1 MQIGRHTPQNV
12 LENQSSMNLRK
23 DSLGIRNLDLT
34 KSVEPENQNQNGK
47 TSSRFYP
54 NVNSARKASAALAAE
69 HDESHM
75 SHHDYK
81 EMIRNILEK
90 KNRTDE
96 EAWTLYEQIKD
107 FKFFNQ
113 VLSGHADPD
122 DILKVVKSLR
132 YRKVKAGKPVFM
144 EGEASNGNMYVVFSG
159 ELLVMVKKLDVIAQ
173 TNLTAGRKVA
183 ETKVTFINLSTP
195 VHQEGNGGNP
205 LKTLQTDDSFEDDD
219 QKQQVIIQTTS
230 ELNSGKKKSR
240 FRNVSKAKILDRKP
254 VEKVN
259 TMIVEKESVGSS
271 LTVTKPDAVTSV
283 DILGSS
289 SHNFADPD
297 SPRHAKK
304 EHNQDQQ
311 EDANPFGYVK
321 DKIKKGGYFGE
332 RALESNANRGATIVA
347 NTDCELLVLTTQ
359 TYNSLKN
366 EFNKKIKQMM
376 DFIIEALP
384 GLRDINAKA
393 IIKNYIY
400 LFEERTFYYGNHI
413 VNEGE
418 KGDYFYFVYEG
429 NCEVYRTIKI
439 EEDEELPAIYSKI
452 RSSFFSQSFAVKE
465 KIPLTLLKEGG
476 LIGEELLFSEEALYN
491 YSVQVSSNTLKVIC
505 VNKDVF
511 QFRFPKEVIQ
521 KIKQAYEEKKHY
533 KNTLLFQA
541 LEKRDISIVKSSID
555 APFLTVKRK
564 STLDCTKKV
573 AKINKSP
580 SQFISY
586 KIMMQD
592 NSPAENTK
600 SNLGSPTSLP
610 KLAKSRSTLTLDPA
624 ETQLKQ
630 KIMSYSRASIM
641 PGSKDFG
648 LALSE
653 FEQQQK
659 NHEGLNKVDHIRKS
673 SQGSPYHNINDV
685 YDNISMKLKL
695 DKGSKTTKANI
706 NDASSLK
713 LDFGKAYEFEE
724 RWLAMAKKRIGG
736 KGKLPEHPHKMTPAS
751 IRSANLSPIREN
763 GHYVDSPV
771 SINKLH
777 SVLKSFDIEKL
788 KENKTGA
795 SIKDEQLQQQ
805 PQQSTR
811 DEKKFEPT
819 FIKDFNQGD
828 EIITVARKKKS
839 SNTMVVKGL
848 NIHVYRQPKKNLTS
862 LKVQNPKPLP
872 FPHDLEGL
880 YSIQTPI
887 TLEDQSKTHRL
898 QKSN

>member
-1 MQIGRHTPQNV
+1 MQIGRHTPQNP
-12 LENQSSMNLRK
+12 LENQSPMNLRK
-23 DSLGIRNLDLT
+23 DSSGIRNLDLAR
-34 KSVEPENQNQNGK
+34 SIDPQNQNSNEK

-54 NVNSARKASAALAAE
+54 KQLNSARKASASLAPE

-81 EMIRNILEK
+81 EMIMNILEK

-96 EAWTLYEQIKD
+96 EAWTLYEQIKE

-183 ETKVTFINLSTP
+183 ETKVTFIDLSTP
-195 VHQEGNGGNP
+195 VHQEGNP
-205 LKTLQTDDSFEDDD
+205 LKTLQTDNSFEDDD
-219 QKQQVIIQTTS
+219 DAKQQVIIQTTS

-240 FRNVSKAKILDRKP
+240 FRNVSKTRILDKKTL
-254 VEKVN
+254 EKVN
-259 TMIVEKESVGSS
+259 TIIVEKESLGSS
-271 LTVTKPDAVTSV
+271 LTVTKPDGLASV
-283 DILGSS
+283 DLLGSS
-289 SHNFADPD
+289 SQNVVEPD
-297 SPRHAKK
+297 SPKRTKK
-304 EHNQDQQ
+304 EHNQDHQ

-347 NTDCELLVLTTQ
+347 STDCELLVLTTQ
-359 TYNSLKN
+359 TYNSLKK

-418 KGDYFYFVYEG
+418 KGEYFYFVYEG

-476 LIGEELLFSEEALYN
+476 LIGEELLFSEEPLYN

-541 LEKRDISIVKSSID
+541 LEKRDIGIVKGSID
-555 APFLTVKRK
+555 TPFLTVKRK

-592 NSPAENTK
+592 TSPSENPK
-600 SNLGSPTSLP
+600 SSFGSPTSLP

-648 LALSE
+648 SALSE
-653 FEQQQK
+653 FEQHQK
-659 NHEGLNKVDHIRKS
+659 NHEGLNNVDHIRKS
-673 SQGSPYHNINDV
+673 SHGSPYHNINDV

-695 DKGSKTTKANI
+695 EKGSKTTKANI

-724 RWLAMAKKRIGG
+724 RWLAMAKKRISG
-736 KGKLPEHPHKMTPAS
+736 KGKLPEHLHKITPAS

-763 GHYVDSPV
+763 GQYVDSPV

-777 SVLKSFDIEKL
+777 SVLKGFDIDKF
-788 KENKTGA
+788 KGHKT
-795 SIKDEQLQQQ
+795 KDEQQQ

-819 FIKDFNQGD
+819 FVKDFNQGD
-828 EIITVARKKKS
+828 EIITVERKKKG

-848 NIHVYRQPKKNLTS
+848 NIHVNRQPKKNFTS
-862 LKVQNPKPLP
+862 LKIQNPKPLP
-872 FPHDLEGL
+872 FPHDSEGL